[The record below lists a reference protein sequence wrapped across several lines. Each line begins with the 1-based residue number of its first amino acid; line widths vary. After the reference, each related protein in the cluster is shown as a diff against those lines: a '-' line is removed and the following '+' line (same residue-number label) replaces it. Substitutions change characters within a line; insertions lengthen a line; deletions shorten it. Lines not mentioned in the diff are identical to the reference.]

1 MVNFIPIM
9 NNARFHLGNVKF
21 VFTGRTGVRLGG
33 SEYA

>member
-1 MVNFIPIM
+1 MVNFPHIM
-9 NNARFHLGNVKF
+9 SLIFCQMGNTKF